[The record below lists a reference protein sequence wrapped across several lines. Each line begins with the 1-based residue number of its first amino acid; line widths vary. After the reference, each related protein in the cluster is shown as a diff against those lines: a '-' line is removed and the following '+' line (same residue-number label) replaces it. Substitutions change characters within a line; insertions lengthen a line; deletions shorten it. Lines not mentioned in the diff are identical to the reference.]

1 MKKITL
7 ILFGLLL
14 NTLIFSQS
22 HQIEGEWFN
31 EEKDAII
38 TIEKGSD
45 NSYFGKI
52 TWMKFPNDENGNPKT
67 DPLNDD
73 ENLRSRSRLGM
84 KIMYDCDDMWN
95 TLCPMHLRLDSAGV
109 IVHVGPTLAKL
120 QAGSPF
126 CGQDFQEVFTLLGTH
141 ADLSVVDLL
150 ARPQAKLSLRLLAG
164 PKLALK
170 GVLVPTRSGAIL
182 NLSFGISIVT
192 AVREYALTGADFA
205 ATDLAMEMLYLVEA
219 KSVAMGESRKLNA
232 RLQETTLA
240 EQLKVI

>member
-22 HQIEGEWFN
+22 YQIEGEWFN

-52 TWMKFPNDENGNPKT
+52 TWMKFPNDENGNPKK

-84 KIMYDCDDMWN
+84 KIMYDFVYDGEDEWDDGEIYDPKSGN
-95 TLCPMHLRLDSAGV
+95 TYS
-109 IVHVGPTLAKL
+109 
-120 QAGSPF
+120 
-126 CGQDFQEVFTLLGTH
+126 GTINMI
-141 ADLSVVDLL
+141 SKN
-150 ARPQAKLSLRLLAG
+150 R
-164 PKLALK
+164 
-170 GVLVPTRSGAIL
+170 L
-182 NLSFGISIVT
+182 NLRGYVGISWFGRT
-192 AVREYALTGADFA
+192 SHWT
-205 ATDLAMEMLYLVEA
+205 
-219 KSVAMGESRKLNA
+219 RKL
-232 RLQETTLA
+232 
-240 EQLKVI
+240 

>member
-22 HQIEGEWFN
+22 YQIEGEWFN

-52 TWMKFPNDENGNPKT
+52 TWMKFPNDENGNPKK

-84 KIMYDCDDMWN
+84 KIMYEFVYDGEDEWGDGEIYDPKSGN
-95 TLCPMHLRLDSAGV
+95 TYS
-109 IVHVGPTLAKL
+109 
-120 QAGSPF
+120 
-126 CGQDFQEVFTLLGTH
+126 GTINMI
-141 ADLSVVDLL
+141 SKN
-150 ARPQAKLSLRLLAG
+150 R
-164 PKLALK
+164 
-170 GVLVPTRSGAIL
+170 L
-182 NLSFGISIVT
+182 NLRGYVGISWFGRT
-192 AVREYALTGADFA
+192 SHWT
-205 ATDLAMEMLYLVEA
+205 
-219 KSVAMGESRKLNA
+219 RKL
-232 RLQETTLA
+232 
-240 EQLKVI
+240 

>member
-22 HQIEGEWFN
+22 YQIEGEWFN

-52 TWMKFPNDENGNPKT
+52 TWMRFPNDENGNPKK

-84 KIMYDCDDMWN
+84 KIMYDFVYDGEDEWDDGEIYDPKSGN
-95 TLCPMHLRLDSAGV
+95 TYS
-109 IVHVGPTLAKL
+109 
-120 QAGSPF
+120 
-126 CGQDFQEVFTLLGTH
+126 GTINMI
-141 ADLSVVDLL
+141 SKN
-150 ARPQAKLSLRLLAG
+150 R
-164 PKLALK
+164 
-170 GVLVPTRSGAIL
+170 L
-182 NLSFGISIVT
+182 NLRGYVGISWFGRT
-192 AVREYALTGADFA
+192 SHWT
-205 ATDLAMEMLYLVEA
+205 
-219 KSVAMGESRKLNA
+219 RKL
-232 RLQETTLA
+232 
-240 EQLKVI
+240 

>member
-22 HQIEGEWFN
+22 YQIEGEWFN

-84 KIMYDCDDMWN
+84 KIMYDFVYDGEDEWDDGEIYDPKSGN
-95 TLCPMHLRLDSAGV
+95 TYS
-109 IVHVGPTLAKL
+109 
-120 QAGSPF
+120 
-126 CGQDFQEVFTLLGTH
+126 GTINMI
-141 ADLSVVDLL
+141 SKN
-150 ARPQAKLSLRLLAG
+150 R
-164 PKLALK
+164 
-170 GVLVPTRSGAIL
+170 L
-182 NLSFGISIVT
+182 NLRGYVGISWFGRT
-192 AVREYALTGADFA
+192 SHWT
-205 ATDLAMEMLYLVEA
+205 
-219 KSVAMGESRKLNA
+219 RKL
-232 RLQETTLA
+232 
-240 EQLKVI
+240 

>member
-84 KIMYDCDDMWN
+84 KIMYDFVYDGEDEWDDGEIYDPKSGN
-95 TLCPMHLRLDSAGV
+95 TYS
-109 IVHVGPTLAKL
+109 
-120 QAGSPF
+120 
-126 CGQDFQEVFTLLGTH
+126 GTINMI
-141 ADLSVVDLL
+141 SKN
-150 ARPQAKLSLRLLAG
+150 R
-164 PKLALK
+164 
-170 GVLVPTRSGAIL
+170 L
-182 NLSFGISIVT
+182 NLRGYVGISWFGRT
-192 AVREYALTGADFA
+192 SHWT
-205 ATDLAMEMLYLVEA
+205 
-219 KSVAMGESRKLNA
+219 RKL
-232 RLQETTLA
+232 
-240 EQLKVI
+240 

>member
-84 KIMYDCDDMWN
+84 KIMYDFVYDGEEEWDDGEIYDPKSGN
-95 TLCPMHLRLDSAGV
+95 TYS
-109 IVHVGPTLAKL
+109 
-120 QAGSPF
+120 
-126 CGQDFQEVFTLLGTH
+126 GTINMI
-141 ADLSVVDLL
+141 SKN
-150 ARPQAKLSLRLLAG
+150 R
-164 PKLALK
+164 
-170 GVLVPTRSGAIL
+170 L
-182 NLSFGISIVT
+182 NLRGYVGISWFGRT
-192 AVREYALTGADFA
+192 SHWT
-205 ATDLAMEMLYLVEA
+205 
-219 KSVAMGESRKLNA
+219 RKL
-232 RLQETTLA
+232 
-240 EQLKVI
+240 

>member
-52 TWMKFPNDENGNPKT
+52 TWMKFPNDENGNPKK

-84 KIMYDCDDMWN
+84 KIMYDFVYDGEDEWDDGEIYDPKSGN
-95 TLCPMHLRLDSAGV
+95 TYS
-109 IVHVGPTLAKL
+109 
-120 QAGSPF
+120 
-126 CGQDFQEVFTLLGTH
+126 GTINMI
-141 ADLSVVDLL
+141 SKN
-150 ARPQAKLSLRLLAG
+150 R
-164 PKLALK
+164 
-170 GVLVPTRSGAIL
+170 L
-182 NLSFGISIVT
+182 NLRGYVGISWFGRT
-192 AVREYALTGADFA
+192 SHWT
-205 ATDLAMEMLYLVEA
+205 
-219 KSVAMGESRKLNA
+219 RKL
-232 RLQETTLA
+232 
-240 EQLKVI
+240 

>member
-22 HQIEGEWFN
+22 YQIEGEWFN

-52 TWMKFPNDENGNPKT
+52 TWMKFPNDENGNPKK

-84 KIMYDCDDMWN
+84 KIMYEFVYDGEDEWGDGEIYDPKSGN
-95 TLCPMHLRLDSAGV
+95 TY
-109 IVHVGPTLAKL
+109 
-120 QAGSPF
+120 
-126 CGQDFQEVFTLLGTH
+126 
-141 ADLSVVDLL
+141 SVTINMISKN
-150 ARPQAKLSLRLLAG
+150 R
-164 PKLALK
+164 
-170 GVLVPTRSGAIL
+170 L
-182 NLSFGISIVT
+182 NLRGYVGISWFGRT
-192 AVREYALTGADFA
+192 SHWT
-205 ATDLAMEMLYLVEA
+205 
-219 KSVAMGESRKLNA
+219 RKL
-232 RLQETTLA
+232 
-240 EQLKVI
+240 

>member
-22 HQIEGEWFN
+22 YQIEGEWFN

-52 TWMKFPNDENGNPKT
+52 TWMKFPNDEDGKPKK

-84 KIMYDCDDMWN
+84 KIMYDFVYDGEDEWDGGEIYDPKSGN
-95 TLCPMHLRLDSAGV
+95 TYS
-109 IVHVGPTLAKL
+109 
-120 QAGSPF
+120 
-126 CGQDFQEVFTLLGTH
+126 GTINMI
-141 ADLSVVDLL
+141 SKN
-150 ARPQAKLSLRLLAG
+150 R
-164 PKLALK
+164 
-170 GVLVPTRSGAIL
+170 L
-182 NLSFGISIVT
+182 NLRGYVGISWFGRT
-192 AVREYALTGADFA
+192 SHW
-205 ATDLAMEMLYLVEA
+205 M
-219 KSVAMGESRKLNA
+219 RKL
-232 RLQETTLA
+232 
-240 EQLKVI
+240 